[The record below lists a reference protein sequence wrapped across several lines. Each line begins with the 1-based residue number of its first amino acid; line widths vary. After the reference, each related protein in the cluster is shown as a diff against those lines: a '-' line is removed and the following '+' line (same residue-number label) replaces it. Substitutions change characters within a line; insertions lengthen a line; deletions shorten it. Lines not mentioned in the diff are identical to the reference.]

1 MARAISRARRRLAV
15 LALLLSGLA
24 FAGLAPAHAAGT
36 ASISGTVT
44 APAGVDVTQTTV
56 SLLVV
61 NPSGGAM
68 LDSETHPDATG
79 AYHFDGRGAGQYKIQ
94 FENPSASTVWNSGAS
109 TQDSAPSIVLAQG
122 QSLTGQNVSLARA
135 GSISGTVVVPASGT
149 SVGSVKVEAY
159 SAASGDHVVAQTTP
173 GADGTY
179 TLSGLLPGTY
189 KLKFTYGV
197 QPDPPVWNGDAA
209 TRAAAPGIVLA
220 DGAAVAGQDA
230 SFVYTGSISGVA
242 KTPEGAV
249 LTHRGVLLLT
259 AAGAF
264 VGDTALDAQ
273 GRYSFTGLAAGQ
285 YKVALKSALPGMS
298 ADWYQHGTDEA
309 SATVITVAKNKA
321 VTGIDFVAPA
331 QYNGTISGRVSGY
344 TGRAPAMI
352 MVFPANDPHPGSG
365 QPLGVGEVHPDGG
378 YVVFG
383 LPTGKVK
390 AIFIGEVDGYA
401 NQWFGGGSQATSRD
415 ISVVEGR
422 LTRGINFTAVPEAI
436 ITGTVKKPFDVSRT
450 YIRVLDLQGNDVDYA
465 FTNEDGSYSVHG
477 LPAGSYKIQFD
488 NLTGGRVTA
497 WYGGTTFETAAV
509 VTVAA
514 GQTVTGIDSN
524 VIIGGAKPAPKPTT
538 GQPKPTAPP
547 VVVQPAGS
555 TSGGELAATGTPDAL
570 QPLGLAGGALAGIG
584 LLLLLAARFR
594 IRR

>member
-1 MARAISRARRRLAV
+1 MARAISRARTRLAV
-15 LALLLSGLA
+15 LALLISGLA
-24 FAGLAPAHAAGT
+24 FAGLAPAQAAGT
-36 ASISGTVT
+36 AGISGTVVG
-44 APAGVDVTQTTV
+44 PAGVDVSQTTV
-56 SLLVV
+56 SLVDGSSGSGEALGASTTV
-61 NPSGGAM
+61 NAAGEFSF
-68 LDSETHPDATG
+68 TG
-79 AYHFDGRGAGQYKIQ
+79 LSAGQYKLL
-94 FENPSASTVWNSGAS
+94 FSNPGAVSVWNG
-109 TQDSAPSIVLAQG
+109 SAPSEAAAPWITLTDG
-122 QSLTGQNVSLARA
+122 QTATQDAALVHPGGSIAGTVTVPADGISPQNVN
-135 GSISGTVVVPASGT
+135 
-149 SVGSVKVEAY
+149 VEAY
-159 SAASGDHVVAQTTP
+159 SEAWGEAVVASVAP
-173 GADGTY
+173 DADGKY

-189 KLKFTYGV
+189 KVKFTFGI

-209 TRAAAPGIVLA
+209 TRAEAPGIVVTNG
-220 DGAAVAGQDA
+220 DTVTGQNA

-242 KTPEGAV
+242 KTPEDAV

-259 AAGAF
+259 AAGGF
-264 VGDTALDAQ
+264 VGDTTLDAQ

-285 YKVALKSALPGMS
+285 YKVALKSALPGVS

-321 VTGIDFVAPA
+321 VTGIDFVALA
-331 QYNGTISGRVSGY
+331 EHNGTISGRVSGY
-344 TGRAPAMI
+344 TGRAPAMV

-436 ITGTVKKPFDVSRT
+436 ITGTVKKPFDVSKT

-465 FTNEDGSYSVHG
+465 FTNEGGSYSVHG
-477 LPAGSYKIQFD
+477 LPAGSYKIQFEEFSA
-488 NLTGGRVTA
+488 GRIAA
-497 WYGGTTFETAAV
+497 WYGGKTFETAAV
-509 VTVAA
+509 VTVVV
-514 GQTVTGIDSN
+514 GQTVTGIDSD
-524 VIIGGAKPAPKPTT
+524 VIIGGAKPTPKPTT
-538 GQPKPTAPP
+538 VQPKPTAPP

-555 TSGGELAATGTPDAL
+555 TSGGELAATGTPATL
-570 QPLGLAGGALAGIG
+570 QPLSLAGGALGAVG
-584 LLLLLAARFR
+584 LLLLLAARVR
-594 IRR
+594 IGR